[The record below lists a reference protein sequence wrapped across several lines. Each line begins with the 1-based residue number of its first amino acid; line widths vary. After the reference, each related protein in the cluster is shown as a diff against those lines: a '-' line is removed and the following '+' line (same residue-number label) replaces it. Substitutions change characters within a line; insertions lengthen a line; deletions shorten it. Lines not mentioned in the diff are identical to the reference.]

1 MKKLLAMALVGCM
14 ALSMVAC
21 GSDNGAAQTNEA
33 EAGTEDTAADTS
45 AEQEDAADAT
55 EQEEAGSEETA
66 QESGSTSDKV
76 WVIATDTV
84 FRPFEFTNEEGEFV
98 GIDVDILAAIAED
111 QGFEYELNSL
121 GWDAAVAAVQAGQ
134 ADAIIAGATIKQ
146 ERIDSGWIF
155 SDGYYN
161 ATQTFVLAKGSDI
174 KGFEDLEGKNVAVK
188 NGTAGMDFANSLKD
202 EYGFTTSV
210 FEDSPTMYQDVI
222 LGNSVACVEDTP
234 IMADSIKI
242 GDLALEIPEGMES
255 EGAPYGFAIMN
266 ESNQELLD
274 MFNAGLANIKEN
286 GKYDEILAKYLG
298 E

>member
-14 ALSMVAC
+14 ALSMAAC
-21 GSDNGAAQTNEA
+21 GSDNGAAQTKEA
-33 EAGTEDTAADTS
+33 EAGTQESAADTS
-45 AEQEDAADAT
+45 TAQEETADAGN
-55 EQEEAGSEETA
+55 QEEAGSEETA
-66 QESGSTSDKV
+66 QESGSAGDKV

-111 QGFEYELNSL
+111 QGFKYELNSL

-146 ERIDSGWIF
+146 ERIDAGWIF

-174 KGFEDLEGKNVAVK
+174 KGFEDLAGKNVAVK

-274 MFNAGLANIKEN
+274 MFNAGLAHIKEN